1 MAHFGDIDG
10 HPDKLPTVSYY
21 PLELGVE
28 TAKECAVKM
37 HCTQAGS
44 NRPTPLSLLSDILDD
59 RSQSTTPPDSATH
72 LLGDSGVSSLTN
84 SGQPTPEVQHRGQ
97 YANNVSRDQQSLLVS
112 VLMSRTHDMLKEIK
126 NNTDILGKL
135 VIAYV

>member
-37 HCTQAGS
+37 HHAQAGS
-44 NRPTPLSLLSDILDD
+44 NRPTPLSLSDILDD

-84 SGQPTPEVQHRGQ
+84 SDQPTPEVQHRGQ
-97 YANNVSRDQQSLLVS
+97 YANNLRVS
-112 VLMSRTHDMLKEIK
+112 VLMSRANDVLKVIK
-126 NNTDILGKL
+126 NNTNILGKL